1 MYIRALDGLR
11 GISILLVMLF
21 HARVPYFTGGFI
33 GVEIFFILSG
43 FLVSRSFDQH
53 KNIFIFYKRRLFR
66 ILPALFFFLFIYL
79 IFNYFLYGHVVVI
92 HYISV
97 LLFFSNWL
105 ISIRLENLT
114 YLEHMWSLAIE
125 EQFYLFFP
133 LIFLHIKNTCFFIF
147 FSFIFLILSKYI
159 FILTNEGWTRFY
171 YATDTRICSILFGVS
186 TYIFMKNY
194 NDIFVRVTG
203 WIKTIFIFQVMSLLV
218 IFIVSYKTYWG
229 DVNYV
234 YYWRD
239 FIIVAT
245 LILILLSSNNN
256 IINIFL
262 KSDILV
268 YVGKIS
274 FSLYIWHYFIF
285 RYLRNY
291 ADFNSYEI
299 LFYGSVLSVFCAF
312 LSYRYIELNFV
323 KQRV

>member
-1 MYIRALDGLR
+1 
-11 GISILLVMLF
+11 
-21 HARVPYFTGGFI
+21 
-33 GVEIFFILSG
+33 
-43 FLVSRSFDQH
+43 
-53 KNIFIFYKRRLFR
+53 
-66 ILPALFFFLFIYL
+66 
-79 IFNYFLYGHVVVI
+79 
-92 HYISV
+92 
-97 LLFFSNWL
+97 
-105 ISIRLENLT
+105 
-114 YLEHMWSLAIE
+114 MWSLAIE

-133 LIFLHIKNTCFFIF
+133 LLFLYIKNIWFFIS

-159 FILTNEGWTRFY
+159 FILTNEGWARFY

-186 TYIFMKNY
+186 AYIFMKNY

-203 WIKTIFIFQVMSLLV
+203 WIKTIFIFQVISLLA
-218 IFIVSYKTYWG
+218 IFFVSYKTYWD

-245 LILILLSSNNN
+245 LILILFSSNNN

-262 KSDILV
+262 KSNILV
-268 YVGKIS
+268 YIGKIS

-299 LFYGSVLSVFCAF
+299 LFYGIVLSVFCAF

-323 KQRV
+323 KQRG